1 MSKKNFVTIALS
13 LNVII
18 CVILCALYFNGY
30 GEKDRADN
38 DVKDTTGNMAESDI
52 PENTKGNQQTT
63 DEPDSTEETDAV
75 KEPDTIQKPGT
86 TKEPVTTKTQET
98 TKEAVTTETQE
109 TTKEA
114 VTTETQET
122 TKEAV
127 TTKEPETTTDNSQD
141 GEQTTVPAFL
151 EGKTTAVI
159 TGDCNVRDADDVS
172 GNVTGVARAGQEYVI
187 DRSKSTRYWIALVY
201 NGSIGYIYIEYCTL
215 K

>member
-114 VTTETQET
+114 VTT
-122 TKEAV
+122 
-127 TTKEPETTTDNSQD
+127 KEPETTTDNSQI

>member
-38 DVKDTTGNMAESDI
+38 DIKDITGNMAESDI

-98 TKEAVTTETQE
+98 TKEAVTT
-109 TTKEA
+109 KES
-114 VTTETQET
+114 
-122 TKEAV
+122 
-127 TTKEPETTTDNSQD
+127 ETTTDNSQI

-187 DRSKSTRYWIALVY
+187 DRSKSTSYWIALVY
-201 NGSIGYIYIEYCTL
+201 NGSIGYVYIEYCTF

>member
-38 DVKDTTGNMAESDI
+38 DIKDTTGNMAESDI

-98 TKEAVTTETQE
+98 TKEAVTT
-109 TTKEA
+109 KES
-114 VTTETQET
+114 
-122 TKEAV
+122 
-127 TTKEPETTTDNSQD
+127 ETTTDNSQI

-187 DRSKSTRYWIALVY
+187 DRSKSTSYWI
-201 NGSIGYIYIEYCTL
+201 SDMYI
-215 K
+215 

>member
-38 DVKDTTGNMAESDI
+38 DIKDTTGNMAESDI

-63 DEPDSTEETDAV
+63 DEPDSTEETDAG

-98 TKEAVTTETQE
+98 TKEAVTT
-109 TTKEA
+109 KES
-114 VTTETQET
+114 
-122 TKEAV
+122 
-127 TTKEPETTTDNSQD
+127 ETTTDNSQI

-187 DRSKSTRYWIALVY
+187 DRSKSTSYWIALVY
-201 NGSIGYIYIEYCTL
+201 NGSIGYVYIEYCTF

>member
-13 LNVII
+13 WNVII

-38 DVKDTTGNMAESDI
+38 DIKDTTGNMAESDI

-98 TKEAVTTETQE
+98 TKEAVTT
-109 TTKEA
+109 KES
-114 VTTETQET
+114 
-122 TKEAV
+122 
-127 TTKEPETTTDNSQD
+127 ETTTDNSQI

-187 DRSKSTRYWIALVY
+187 DRSKSTSYWIALVY
-201 NGSIGYIYIEYCTL
+201 NGSIGYVYIEYCTF

>member
-1 MSKKNFVTIALS
+1 MSKKNVVTIALS

-38 DVKDTTGNMAESDI
+38 DIKDTTGNMAESNI

-114 VTTETQET
+114 VTT
-122 TKEAV
+122 KES
-127 TTKEPETTTDNSQD
+127 ETTTDNSQI

-187 DRSKSTRYWIALVY
+187 DRSKSTSYWIALVY
-201 NGSIGYIYIEYCTL
+201 NGSIGYVYIEYCTF

>member
-114 VTTETQET
+114 VTT
-122 TKEAV
+122 
-127 TTKEPETTTDNSQD
+127 KEPETTTDNSQI

-201 NGSIGYIYIEYCTL
+201 NGSIGYIYIEYCTF

>member
-18 CVILCALYFNGY
+18 CVILCALYSNGY

-38 DVKDTTGNMAESDI
+38 DIKDTTGNMAESDI

-98 TKEAVTTETQE
+98 TKEAVTT
-109 TTKEA
+109 KES
-114 VTTETQET
+114 
-122 TKEAV
+122 
-127 TTKEPETTTDNSQD
+127 ETTTDNSQI

-187 DRSKSTRYWIALVY
+187 DRSKSTSYWIALVY
-201 NGSIGYIYIEYCTL
+201 NGSIGYVYIEYCTF

>member
-38 DVKDTTGNMAESDI
+38 DIKDTTGNMAESDI

-114 VTTETQET
+114 VTT
-122 TKEAV
+122 KES
-127 TTKEPETTTDNSQD
+127 ETTTDNSQI

-187 DRSKSTRYWIALVY
+187 DRSKSTSYWIALVY
-201 NGSIGYIYIEYCTL
+201 NGSIGYVYIEYCTF